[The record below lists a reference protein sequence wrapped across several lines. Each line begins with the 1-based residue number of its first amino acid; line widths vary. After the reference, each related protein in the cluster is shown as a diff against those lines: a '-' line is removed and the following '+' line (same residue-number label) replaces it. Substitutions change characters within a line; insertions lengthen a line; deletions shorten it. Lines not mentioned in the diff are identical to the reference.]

1 MPPSPALP
9 KLCLGTMTFGSQ
21 LSEPDAH
28 RLLDLWADRGQT
40 FLDTANIYNKG
51 ASEQIVGRWLKD
63 RDRSRILLATKV
75 RGKMGDGPLDSG
87 LSRAAILKQIEDS
100 LRRLRTDY
108 VDIYYLHMPD
118 PETPI
123 DESLDA
129 LDELRRTGKVRFP
142 AASNYAAWQ
151 MVDMRNIAERRN
163 FAPITVSQPM
173 YNVLTRAI
181 EQEFLPM
188 CKKFGIR
195 TCVYNPL
202 AGGLLTGK
210 HHGSPESGSR
220 FDGNQMYL
228 DRYWKPG
235 MFEAVEKLRATG
247 RPLVSL
253 ALNWLIHHSQTDSII
268 LGASK
273 LAQLEGNLSA
283 AEDGPLDEA
292 TLKVCEEVWNELK
305 GEVPQYNR

>member
-1 MPPSPALP
+1 MAVAPALP
-9 KLCLGTMTFGSQ
+9 KLCFGTMTFGSQ
-21 LSEPDAH
+21 VAALDAH
-28 RLLDLWADRGQT
+28 RMLDFWADSGNT
-40 FLDTANIYNKG
+40 FIDTANIYNKG
-51 ASEQIVGRWLKD
+51 TSEEIVGTWL
-63 RDRSRILLATKV
+63 RGRQRNRVLLATKV

-87 LSRAAILKQIEDS
+87 LSRAAIMKQIDDS

-118 PETPI
+118 PAVPV
-123 DESLDA
+123 DESLEA
-129 LDELRRTGKVRFP
+129 LDELRRVGKIRYP

-151 MVDMRNIAERRN
+151 MVEMRYIAERRN
-163 FAPITVSQPM
+163 FAPITVTQPM
-173 YNVLTRAI
+173 YNVMTRAI
-181 EQEFLPM
+181 EAEFLPM

-195 TCVYNPL
+195 TCAYNPL

-210 HHGSPESGSR
+210 HQEKPATGTR

-235 MFEAVEKLRATG
+235 MFAAVEKLRATG

-273 LAQLEGNLSA
+273 MEQLEANLNA
-283 AEDGPLDEA
+283 ANDGPLDEA
-292 TLKVCEEVWNELK
+292 TLKVCEEVWTELK

>member
-1 MPPSPALP
+1 
-9 KLCLGTMTFGSQ
+9 
-21 LSEPDAH
+21 
-28 RLLDLWADRGQT
+28 
-40 FLDTANIYNKG
+40 
-51 ASEQIVGRWLKD
+51 
-63 RDRSRILLATKV
+63 V

-163 FAPITVSQPM
+163 FAPITISQPM

-188 CKKFGIR
+188 CKKFRIR
-195 TCVYNPL
+195 T
-202 AGGLLTGK
+202 
-210 HHGSPESGSR
+210 
-220 FDGNQMYL
+220 
-228 DRYWKPG
+228 
-235 MFEAVEKLRATG
+235 
-247 RPLVSL
+247 VSTTR
-253 ALNWLIHHSQTDSII
+253 W
-268 LGASK
+268 
-273 LAQLEGNLSA
+273 LEGS
-283 AEDGPLDEA
+283 
-292 TLKVCEEVWNELK
+292 
-305 GEVPQYNR
+305 